1 MMNKFSKILY
11 TALAGVMMAGC
22 NDLDTEP
29 MGGIITDDQRQDV
42 IENMPEKLKDAVT
55 AIFANFYATEG
66 AYDDMLDF
74 GYPTIMITLDSRS
87 QDFITTE
94 PGAYG
99 WFEAPVKFQD
109 NTATSPSSRIIW
121 GIMYNTIFSAN
132 EVLGMI
138 DADTDNETHKFY
150 IGQAHAARAYAYW
163 VLAQVYQF
171 NYVGNEDAPCVPI
184 ITDKNAEEA
193 LINGAKRSS
202 VGDVYTQMINDL
214 NRAEELM
221 DGNSHA
227 LRDDNRYIDLDVVKA
242 IRARVY
248 LCMQKYDKAADD
260 AYDVLMSGSFYP
272 LSVDEAGVPGFNV
285 LDTHNW
291 IWGIPV
297 SEVDARGLYTFTG
310 FMGSYSYGYA
320 YAGMWQTINSG
331 FFDEIPDEDVRKSWW
346 ISTDRYSNA
355 YNYSAMYGPYTAA
368 QYLDRM
374 GAPDYAVTKFA
385 PYKDVLEQTLGACD
399 VPLIRIEEMQLILA
413 ESLAMGSSPGD
424 GKDMLELFVN
434 RYRWLDAENPYVCPA
449 TTPEGIRDEIWR
461 QRRIELW
468 GEGMAYFDCM
478 RLNKGIDRSNAEN
491 CGDEFKFKIPAGEA
505 VLLYQIPNAEIEGN
519 PALTTADQNPT
530 GSAQPFLVQ

>member
-1 MMNKFSKILY
+1 MNKFSKILY

-29 MGGIITDDQRQDV
+29 MGSVITEDQRHDV

-66 AYDDMLDF
+66 AYADLLDF
-74 GYPTIMITLDSRS
+74 GYPTVMLTLDSRS
-87 QDFITTE
+87 QDFITTD
-94 PGAYG
+94 PGMYG
-99 WFEAPVKFQD
+99 WFQQPVKFQD
-109 NTATSPSSRIIW
+109 NLATGANTRIIW
-121 GIMYNTIFSAN
+121 GIMYNVIFSSN
-132 EVLGMI
+132 SVLNMI
-138 DADTDNETHKFY
+138 DADTDNDTYKFY
-150 IGQAHAARAYAYW
+150 LGQAYAARAYAYW

-171 NYVGNEDAPCVPI
+171 NYVGHENAPCVPI
-184 ITDKNAEEA
+184 ITEKNAEDA
-193 LINGAKRSS
+193 LVNGAKRAT
-202 VGDVYTQMINDL
+202 VEEVYTQMINDL
-214 NRAEELM
+214 DRAELLM
-221 DGNSHA
+221 TDNGQA
-227 LRDDNRYIDLDVVKA
+227 LRDDNRYVDIDVVKA

-248 LCMQKYDKAADD
+248 LCMQNYDKAADD
-260 AYDVLMSGSFYP
+260 ANDVMAYFSP

-320 YAGMWQTINSG
+320 FAGMWQTINSG
-331 FFDEIPDEDVRKSWW
+331 FFDAISDKDVRKSWW
-346 ISTDRYSNA
+346 IGTDRYSNA

-368 QYLDRM
+368 QYLDGM

-385 PYKDVLEQTLGACD
+385 PYKDVLNQTLGACD
-399 VPLIRIEEMQLILA
+399 VPLIRVEEMYLILA
-413 ESLAMGSSPGD
+413 ESLAMGGD
-424 GKDMLELFVN
+424 PTGGKQMLEDFVN
-434 RYRWLDAENPYVCPA
+434 RYRWLDSANPYVCPA
-449 TTPEGIRDEIWR
+449 TTPEGIRDEVWR

-478 RLNKGIDRSNAEN
+478 RLNKGIDRSNADN
-491 CGDEFKFKIPAGEA
+491 CGSEFKFNIPAGEA

-519 PALTTADQNPT
+519 PALTSADQNPT